1 MIIEVSLTS
10 SFIFTAASSATLK
23 MYLKSKSGCIQKG
36 KKREKEMSKIKD
48 FFNKHKE
55 TFN

>member
-1 MIIEVSLTS
+1 MIIAVSLTS
-10 SFIFTAASSATLK
+10 SFVFTAASSATLK

-36 KKREKEMSKIKD
+36 KKRETEMSKIKD